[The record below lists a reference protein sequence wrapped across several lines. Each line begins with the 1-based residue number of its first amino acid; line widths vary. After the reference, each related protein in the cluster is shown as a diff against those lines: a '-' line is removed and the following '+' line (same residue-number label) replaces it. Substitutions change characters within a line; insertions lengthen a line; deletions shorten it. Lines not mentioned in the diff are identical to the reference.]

1 MATGIIFDF
10 KRFSINDGPGIRTT
24 VFLKG
29 CPLSCAWCHNPESQQ
44 FSPELI
50 IRPERCIGCGACLDV
65 CPEGAISTS
74 NNLYFTDRQLCK
86 VCGAC
91 VEICFSEAR
100 EIIGREMTAD
110 EVIKEVLQ
118 DQAFFDQSGG
128 GVTFSGGE
136 PLYQPDFLEA
146 LLKISKKN
154 KLHTTLDTCG
164 YAHRDVFLRLLP
176 DIDLVL
182 YDVKIIDDRL
192 HQQYTGVSNNQVKEN
207 LSSLVM
213 NDQIV
218 IIRYPVLP
226 GINDSEE
233 QIRKLGEYIKGLKR
247 KIRVD
252 LLPYHEL
259 SRDKYRRLGRHF
271 IPENWRTP
279 SGKEMQK
286 IQGNLSEFGLEVTMR
301 AEAG

>member
-146 LLKISKKN
+146 LL
-154 KLHTTLDTCG
+154 
-164 YAHRDVFLRLLP
+164 
-176 DIDLVL
+176 
-182 YDVKIIDDRL
+182 
-192 HQQYTGVSNNQVKEN
+192 
-207 LSSLVM
+207 
-213 NDQIV
+213 
-218 IIRYPVLP
+218 
-226 GINDSEE
+226 
-233 QIRKLGEYIKGLKR
+233 
-247 KIRVD
+247 
-252 LLPYHEL
+252 
-259 SRDKYRRLGRHF
+259 
-271 IPENWRTP
+271 
-279 SGKEMQK
+279 
-286 IQGNLSEFGLEVTMR
+286 
-301 AEAG
+301 

>member
-1 MATGIIFDF
+1 M
-10 KRFSINDGPGIRTT
+10 
-24 VFLKG
+24 
-29 CPLSCAWCHNPESQQ
+29 
-44 FSPELI
+44 
-50 IRPERCIGCGACLDV
+50 
-65 CPEGAISTS
+65 
-74 NNLYFTDRQLCK
+74 
-86 VCGAC
+86 
-91 VEICFSEAR
+91 EICFSEAR

-110 EVIKEVLQ
+110 EVIEEVLK

-136 PLYQPDFLEA
+136 PLYQSDFLED

-164 YAHRDVFLRLLP
+164 YAHQDVLLRLM
-176 DIDLVL
+176 DNIDLVL

-207 LSSLVM
+207 ISSLVM
-213 NDQIV
+213 NDQNV

-233 QIRKLGEYIKGLKR
+233 QIRKLGEYLKGLKR
-247 KIRVD
+247 NIRVD

-259 SRDKYRRLGRHF
+259 SGDKYRRLGRHF
-271 IPENWRTP
+271 MPENWRTP
-279 SGKEMQK
+279 SREKMQK
-286 IQGNLSEFGLEVTMR
+286 IQGNLSEFGLEVSI
-301 AEAG
+301 

>member
-1 MATGIIFDF
+1 MATGIIFDL
-10 KRFSINDGPGIRTT
+10 KRFSIHDGPGIRTT

-44 FSPELI
+44 SSPELI

-91 VEICFSEAR
+91 VEICFAEAR

-110 EVIKEVLQ
+110 EVIEEVLQ
-118 DQAFFDQSGG
+118 DKAFFDQSGG

-136 PLYQPDFLEA
+136 PLYQPNFLEA
-146 LLKISKKN
+146 LLKLSKKN
-154 KLHTTLDTCG
+154 NLHTTLDTCG
-164 YAHRDVFLRLLP
+164 YAHQDIIKQLLP
-176 DIDLVL
+176 NIDLVL
-182 YDVKIIDDRL
+182 FDVKIIDNRL

-207 LSSLVM
+207 LSFLVM
-213 NDQIV
+213 NDKNV

-233 QIRKLGEYIKGLKR
+233 KIRKLGEYIKGLNR
-247 KIRVD
+247 KIQVD

-259 SRDKYRRLGRHF
+259 IGDKYSRLDRHF
-271 IPENWRTP
+271 MTENWRTP
-279 SGKEMQK
+279 TGEEMQK
-286 IQGNLSEFGLEVTMR
+286 IQGNLSAFGLEVSF
-301 AEAG
+301 